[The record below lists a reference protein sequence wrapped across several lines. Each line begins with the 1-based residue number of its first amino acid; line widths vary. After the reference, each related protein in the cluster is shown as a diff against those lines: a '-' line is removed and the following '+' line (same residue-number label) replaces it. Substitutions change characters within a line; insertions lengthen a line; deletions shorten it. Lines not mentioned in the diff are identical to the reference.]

1 MKGEAD
7 PDQGL
12 SVGCVVLTQP
22 HCTGTETTHLWSRT
36 SHGSP
41 WAGQNVHTGSLKHIL
56 LLALLL
62 CKPISE
68 AKIILKGQ
76 WNKKYLSTSMRGG
89 GWWSLRTYVQ
99 MAQVCQRTPENLL
112 LHTRANS
119 LQNSWPARTFPGV
132 PVTGRNPQPRSNAP
146 LSPNKQT

>member
-22 HCTGTETTHLWSRT
+22 RCTGTETTHLWSRT
-36 SHGSP
+36 SHTSP

-56 LLALLL
+56 LLTLLL

-68 AKIILKGQ
+68 AKMILKGQ
-76 WNKKYLSTSMRGG
+76 WNKKHLSMSMGG
-89 GWWSLRTYVQ
+89 GRPSEPTCKWLRSASEPT
-99 MAQVCQRTPENLL
+99 RTCSCTHRQTPCRR
-112 LHTRANS
+112 TCG
-119 LQNSWPARTFPGV
+119 WPGPSRVYP
-132 PVTGRNPQPRSNAP
+132 
-146 LSPNKQT
+146 

>member
-7 PDQGL
+7 LDQGL

-22 HCTGTETTHLWSRT
+22 RCTGTETTHLWSRT
-36 SHGSP
+36 SHTSP

-56 LLALLL
+56 LLTLLL

-76 WNKKYLSTSMRGG
+76 WNKKHLSMSMGG
-89 GWWSLRTYVQ
+89 GASLRTHVQ
-99 MAQVCQRTPENLL
+99 MAQVCQRTNENLL
-112 LHTRANS
+112 LHTQANS
-119 LQNSWPARTFPGV
+119 LQKNLWLAWTFPGV
-132 PVTGRNPQPRSNAP
+132 PVTGRNP
-146 LSPNKQT
+146 